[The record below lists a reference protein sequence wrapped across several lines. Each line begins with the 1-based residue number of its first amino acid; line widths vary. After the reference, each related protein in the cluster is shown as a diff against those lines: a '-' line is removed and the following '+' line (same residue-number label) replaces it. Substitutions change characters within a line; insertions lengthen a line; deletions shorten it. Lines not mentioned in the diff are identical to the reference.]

1 MTAIKPIENRHV
13 HSVASE
19 RYPLNKKCSHP
30 ECNEPAVDPHHAFP
44 RSLIKG
50 DSWFVQI
57 DLIDTGAASELT
69 TEGRTVKWIIIP
81 HVTGACRAHHD
92 DYEARKLWLRW
103 NVEDDGL
110 WTVWEAGDGKD
121 GVSDKTWAEIGPLN
135 PQPGSV
141 EGKPKRARLKGEQRR
156 KRKTISIRVPDD
168 TENGADLWDEL
179 VEYCKTE
186 LVKEGLYEEGALI
199 PNYEAL
205 YACLTDW
212 RNSR

>member
-1 MTAIKPIENRHV
+1 MTAIKPIDNRNV

-57 DLIDTGAASELT
+57 DLADGEYI
-69 TEGRTVKWIIIP
+69 VIP

-92 DYEARKLWLRW
+92 DYEARRLWLRW

-110 WTVWEAGDGKD
+110 WTVWYTNDGKD
-121 GVSDKTWAEIGPLN
+121 GNHGSAAAWGEVGPLN

-141 EGKPKRARLKGEQRR
+141 EGKPKRPRFKGEARR

-168 TENGADLWDEL
+168 SENGADLWDEL
-179 VEYCKTE
+179 VEYTKAR
-186 LVKEGLYEEGALI
+186 LVREGLYEEGATI

-205 YACLTDW
+205 FAALTDW
-212 RNSR
+212 RNSE